1 MAEETVKFAKG
12 AWIVHLYHGVGQV
25 ISIES
30 KSLDGNKVKYYKVQ
44 TQDSIYWV
52 PVGKVDDE
60 RIRPLSTPKEIDKA
74 LRILRRKPR
83 QMSADHMQRKNQIND
98 VRSIGALDEVA
109 KIIRDLSARQ
119 AAEKLNDSEERALNH
134 FTDRLISEWSVSKD
148 ISTDEARQEL
158 TDKLQKIEV

>member
-12 AWIVHLYHGVGQV
+12 DWIVHLYHGVGQV

-44 TQDSIYWV
+44 TKDSIYWV
-52 PVGKVDDE
+52 PVGQVDEE

-74 LRILRRKPR
+74 LRIIRRKPR
-83 QMSADHMQRKNQIND
+83 QMSTDHMKRKNQIND
-98 VRSIGALDEVA
+98 VRSIGAIDEVA

-134 FTDRLISEWSVSKD
+134 FTDRLVSEWSVSKD
-148 ISTDEARQEL
+148 ISMDEARQNL
-158 TDKLQKIEV
+158 TEILQKCEA